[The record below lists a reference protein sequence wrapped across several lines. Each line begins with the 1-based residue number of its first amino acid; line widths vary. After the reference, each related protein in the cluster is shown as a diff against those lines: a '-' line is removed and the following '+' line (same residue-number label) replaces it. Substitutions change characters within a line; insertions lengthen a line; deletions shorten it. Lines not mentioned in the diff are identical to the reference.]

1 MNRYGKWAATL
12 LALGVFCLGAGPALG
27 QALRD
32 NLYLPGQLKPVDS
45 VLKVAVGKPAP
56 DFSLPALGGGR
67 VSLADYRGKS
77 NVLLSFVPAAWTPVC
92 SGQWPGYNM
101 ARKLFV
107 QNDVQVLGL
116 SVDNMP
122 TLHAWTKEM
131 GGLWFP
137 ALSDFWPHGEVAA
150 RYGVLRGD
158 GTAERALFLIDKQGI
173 IRYLD
178 VHDINERPS
187 LETLAREMERL
198 PR

>member
-1 MNRYGKWAATL
+1 MNRKLTAAL
-12 LALGVFCLGAGPALG
+12 LLVGVVCLGAGPALG
-27 QALRD
+27 QALQH
-32 NLYLPGQLKPVDS
+32 NIYLPGQLKPIDS
-45 VLKVAVGKPAP
+45 MLKVKVGEPAP

-101 ARKLFV
+101 ARKLFA
-107 QNDVQVLGL
+107 QHNVQVLGL
-116 SVDNMP
+116 SVDNIP
-122 TLHAWTKEM
+122 TLHAWTTEM

-137 ALSDFWPHGEVAA
+137 VLSDFWPHGEVAA
-150 RYGVLRGD
+150 RYGLLRSD
-158 GTAERALFLIDKQGI
+158 GTAERALILIDKQGV

-178 VHDINERPS
+178 VHDINLRPP
-187 LETLAREMERL
+187 LEALAKEMERL